1 MKGLKLF
8 LGLSVLLFLS
18 SCAKPIAN
26 FTYNASKKEAPSKVE
41 FDNLSE
47 KADSYLWEF
56 GDGKTSSEEKPSHKY
71 ISSGNYTVKLTAV
84 KGKKKNTIEK
94 NLALNAP
101 KNCLVQL
108 ETDHG
113 TMTILLYDETPLHR
127 DNFIK
132 LAEEGFYNDL
142 IFHRVINGFMI
153 QGGDPNS
160 KNAKKNTPLGSGGP
174 GYQIKAE
181 FNPKYVHV
189 KGALAAARTG
199 DASNPERKSSGSQF
213 YIVDGKPYNEEAI
226 KSLEFQKG
234 IKYSDEQKKI
244 LIEQGGTP
252 FLDMDY
258 TVFGRVIEG
267 LEVIDKIAAAKTNRG
282 DRPQEDIKMNIK
294 VVY

>member
-1 MKGLKLF
+1 MRGLRF
-8 LGLSVLLFLS
+8 ILGFSGLLLLSA
-18 SCAKPIAN
+18 CGKPIAN
-26 FTYNASKKEAPSKVE
+26 FTYKTSKEEAPAKVE

-84 KGKKKNTIEK
+84 KGKKQTTIEK

-101 KNCLVQL
+101 KNCLVEL
-108 ETDHG
+108 ETEYG

-132 LAEEGFYNDL
+132 LAEEGFYNEL
-142 IFHRVINGFMI
+142 LFHRVIDGFMI

-160 KNAKKNTPLGSGGP
+160 KNAAANAPLGSGGP

-199 DASNPERKSSGSQF
+199 DAVNPERKSSGSQF
-213 YIVDGKPYNEEAI
+213 YIVDGKPINEEAI

-267 LEVIDKIAAAKTNRG
+267 LDVIDKIASSKTNRG
-282 DRPQEDIKMNIK
+282 DRPQKDVKMNIK